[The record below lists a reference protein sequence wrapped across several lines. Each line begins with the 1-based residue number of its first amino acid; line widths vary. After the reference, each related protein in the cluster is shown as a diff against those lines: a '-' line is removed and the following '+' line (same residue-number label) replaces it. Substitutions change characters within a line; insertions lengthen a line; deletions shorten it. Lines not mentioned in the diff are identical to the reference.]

1 MCAHCRQSLAELGAG
16 SGLME
21 VKAEDGLLVWSDGD
35 WHCDPDDAIGF
46 DVAARPWDSSAPQ
59 QEWIQIQLAVDVLS
73 VPIEELTGDTG
84 AALFQVSRCAPLL
97 QAC

>member
-1 MCAHCRQSLAELGAG
+1 MCVGCRQSLAELGAG

-21 VKAEDGLLVWSDGD
+21 VKAEDGVLVWLDGD

-59 QEWIQIQLAVDVLS
+59 QEWAQLQLDANVLS

-84 AALFQVSRCAPLL
+84 AALFQVSRRASLL
-97 QAC
+97 QAW